1 MRVRY
6 WLFTISVLLFVSGIG
21 FIIAAERTRKA
32 APAAAT
38 VEAPPAAPTASVK
51 QIMKGLTGPAA
62 NVIFGAVSIEIGV
75 DGEKEKAPQSDEE
88 WAEVATS
95 AAMLVESANMLM
107 QGSRA
112 VDRGDWVK
120 MATQMATAGKQ
131 ALKEAEARNKDG
143 ILTVGESV
151 NMSCD
156 NCHARYLRN

>member
-1 MRVRY
+1 MQVRN

-32 APAAAT
+32 APAAAA
-38 VEAPPAAPTASVK
+38 VAAPPAAPTATVK

-62 NVIFGAVSIEIGV
+62 NVIFNAVSIEV
-75 DGEKEKAPQSDEE
+75 SAAGEIEKAPQTDAE

-95 AAMLVESANMLM
+95 AALLVESANLLV

-112 VDRGDWVK
+112 VDRADWPK
-120 MATQMATAGKQ
+120 MAAEMATAGKQ
-131 ALKEAEARNKDG
+131 ALKEAEAHNKDG
-143 ILTVGESV
+143 ILRIGEAV
-151 NMSCD
+151 NTSCD